1 MYQFQFHWQSLL
13 QSYST
18 MSFILTLLFRHS
30 HQLGN
35 NAGGKYDR
43 ICNQISSVVNNQC
56 QEGVLH
62 FILLLVNMH
71 GSDLGGS
78 KSKRQ

>member
-1 MYQFQFHWQSLL
+1 MQFHWQLLL

-18 MSFILTLLFRHS
+18 MSLILTLLFRHS
-30 HQLGN
+30 RQLGN
-35 NAGGKYDR
+35 NVGGKYDR
-43 ICNQISSVVNNQC
+43 ICNRISSVVNNQC

-62 FILLLVNMH
+62 FIPLLVNMRV
-71 GSDLGGS
+71 SDLGGS